1 MRVLDF
7 RAEGN
12 RKRSIVVR
20 RGWSLDLVPRGQP
33 PAVPNLGNLY
43 LSASTIAENSAA
55 GTVVGAIFGARPAS
69 TLTLV
74 DSAGGR
80 FAIAGANI
88 VAAATATNFENATS
102 HQITIRETLPGSANS
117 PRETVIS
124 ITVTNEFEQPNLS
137 AIILSAAVLS
147 EGSAAGTVVG
157 ALLGKTSGSALAL
170 VDDAGGRLAIS
181 EGNLVAGA
189 TSTDFETATS
199 HSVTVR
205 ETLADSANSPRETV
219 LSITIGNV
227 FEQPSLA
234 ALTLSSSTA
243 TVGTSTSI
251 SIIGATAG
259 STLAG
264 AVPDGMT
271 LNSALRTIT
280 GTPAVAGTYDFTL
293 TETLADSAN
302 SPRVSNVSVTVT
314 VSGGWA
320 IGLDRTPPYVPGW
333 TRPATFAA
341 GVASGAIPSDAIDF
355 ATGNAG
361 GAFADLYAWID
372 ACNAANKPGALG
384 QDITITTAEA
394 SLGRRYLYR
403 GIYGYGAANPKIA
416 WKGRTTG
423 SGSQKALFHAYLE
436 DITIRGVEFVDWGC
450 VLAVGQKTL
459 PLIEPASFT
468 ASFSG
473 TAMTVSSGSVSTG
486 MSIYVPGSVPY
497 GTTVVSGTAP
507 NWVISANV
515 GTVASTTVNVV
526 DPQPYHTSTQPLTR
540 IADPVIGSASG
551 LHCPRLGKIVTSGAF
566 NITQIA
572 IKRQIEGTTA
582 MGQASGGA
590 NNNYYFSDTAWNAV
604 LETVTLFTEASCTT
618 NAQIVSAIN
627 VNTTAGLAHGYA
639 AVLSLSGDVLITA
652 NTVSTKSFVD
662 MVITQTGTAATF
674 DVKTP
679 AVTITHCTFTDCNMT
694 YAALLDV
701 SELGAVEFH
710 KNSLPGTWSA
720 IYAQVTRWGHLRAAN
735 NEWYDCLLS
744 RSRTQRGR
752 SVATGAGMPTGSSL
766 SEFNT
771 FLYAGTDSPLMMRY
785 MTAGTTCLIENNYA
799 HDIESYNSTNTV
811 NAAVFADIRN
821 CWQRTSNGKV
831 NRIAYNRIVSV
842 KGVRGAED
850 ANALYAKPR
859 GLDVVANYIEDVG
872 AAYYATGT
880 QDGSEFSNGF
890 KNPGPWNQ
898 EYTSTWGTNEVGEPF
913 RFLGNELVNMPPGI
927 PPFKIDEVYTSGTII
942 EDNIIRNWRNYKNG
956 VEQTSGSVAGGFRIT
971 DGHRFVSF
979 KRNRFINCDPGPTD
993 PSLLV
998 NFHNLKEANNTT
1010 FTSSDFQID
1019 NNSIHNDG
1027 SAHADGSYPVYGAD
1041 TTLIRLNFGSNSP
1054 ATGFA
1059 AGIATGFNRILTA
1072 LGAASGFRM
1081 RGLHTNRSETSV
1093 GTNLVSQV
1101 AQVNYLS
1108 SYGADH

>member
-1 MRVLDF
+1 MR
-7 RAEGN
+7 
-12 RKRSIVVR
+12 
-20 RGWSLDLVPRGQP
+20 
-33 PAVPNLGNLY
+33 
-43 LSASTIAENSAA
+43 
-55 GTVVGAIFGARPAS
+55 
-69 TLTLV
+69 
-74 DSAGGR
+74 
-80 FAIAGANI
+80 
-88 VAAATATNFENATS
+88 
-102 HQITIRETLPGSANS
+102 
-117 PRETVIS
+117 IS
-124 ITVTNEFEQPNLS
+124 
-137 AIILSAAVLS
+137 
-147 EGSAAGTVVG
+147 
-157 ALLGKTSGSALAL
+157 
-170 VDDAGGRLAIS
+170 RLA
-181 EGNLVAGA
+181 GLG
-189 TSTDFETATS
+189 
-199 HSVTVR
+199 
-205 ETLADSANSPRETV
+205 LAIGPRPRP
-219 LSITIGNV
+219 I
-227 FEQPSLA
+227 
-234 ALTLSSSTA
+234 
-243 TVGTSTSI
+243 VGTPT
-251 SIIGATAG
+251 
-259 STLAG
+259 
-264 AVPDGMT
+264 PD
-271 LNSALRTIT
+271 LS
-280 GTPAVAGTYDFTL
+280 
-293 TETLADSAN
+293 
-302 SPRVSNVSVTVT
+302 
-314 VSGGWA
+314 WA
-320 IGLDRTPPYVPGW
+320 IGLARTPAYVPTW
-333 TRPATFAA
+333 TRPATLAA
-341 GVASGAIPSDAIDF
+341 GIAAGSIPSDAIDF
-355 ATGNAG
+355 ATGNGG

-403 GIYGYGAANPKIA
+403 GIYGYGAANPKIT
-416 WKGRTTG
+416 WTGRTTG

-450 VLAVGQKTL
+450 VLAVGQKAL
-459 PLIEPASFT
+459 PLIETATFT

-497 GTTVVSGTAP
+497 GTTVVSGSAP

-540 IADPVIGSASG
+540 IADPVVGSASG
-551 LHCPRLGKIVTSGAF
+551 LHCPRLGKIVTSGTF
-566 NITQIA
+566 NISQIA

-590 NNNYYFSDTAWNAV
+590 NNNYYFSDAAWAAV
-604 LETVTLFTEASCTT
+604 LETVNLFTGASCTT

-627 VNTTAGLAHGYA
+627 ANTTAGLAHGYA

-652 NTVSTKSFVD
+652 NTVNTKSFVD

-710 KNSLPGTWSA
+710 KNSLPGTWSG

-744 RSRTQRGR
+744 RSRTQTGR
-752 SVATGAGMPTGSSL
+752 SGTTGAGMPTGSSL

-771 FLYAGTDSPLMMRY
+771 FIYAGTDSPLMMRY

-799 HDIESYNSTNTV
+799 HDVESYNSTNTV

-859 GLDVVANYIEDVG
+859 GLDVIANYIEDVG
-872 AAYYATGT
+872 AAYYGPSS

-993 PSLLV
+993 PGLLI
-998 NFHNLKEANNTT
+998 NLHNIKEANNTT
-1010 FTSSDFQID
+1010 FTTADFQID

-1027 SAHADGSYPVYGAD
+1027 SAHADGSYPVYGANTILVRFD
-1041 TTLIRLNFGSNSP
+1041 FGSNNP

-1059 AGIATGFNRILTA
+1059 AGLATGSNRILTA
-1072 LGAASGFRM
+1072 LGADSGYRFVM
-1081 RGLHTNRSETSV
+1081 NHTDRTETSV
-1093 GTNLVSQV
+1093 GTNAVPQASV
-1101 AQVNYLS
+1101 VNYLS
-1108 SYGADH
+1108 SYGAGL